1 MQGENKQQWKK
12 SDRNKYDISSIQH
25 ATKTFLEVSRCSHVK
40 KRQRI
45 NVQKKCVA
53 RAKLIFC

>member
-25 ATKTFLEVSRCSHVK
+25 VTKKFLDVSRCSYAK
-40 KRQRI
+40 KLQR
-45 NVQKKCVA
+45 NVQKKCTA
-53 RAKLIFC
+53 HAKLIFR

>member
-25 ATKTFLEVSRCSHVK
+25 VTKKFPEVSRCSHAK
-40 KRQRI
+40 KRQR
-45 NVQKKCVA
+45 NVQKKCTA
-53 RAKLIFC
+53 HAKLIFR